1 MISFLKKLIIV
12 FGLLSFLTLAGTG
25 FLPYF
30 FFGGRVSGY
39 LLILHVIAGGVFS
52 ACAAGWAVLYAER
65 NLFGSGMTKAKLC
78 FWTIVVLSL
87 LVILSALLS
96 MFEFFGTDWQRLLLQ
111 THLYSTI
118 ALSLFVI
125 TYLYLSAAHKKEQ
138 KPTL

>member
-1 MISFLKKLIIV
+1 MIGFLKKLVVV
-12 FGLLSFLTLAGTG
+12 FGLLSLVTQAVTG

-39 LLILHVIAGGVFS
+39 WLILHVIAGGILT
-52 ACAAGWAVLYAER
+52 ACAAGWAALYAER
-65 NLFGSGMTKAKLC
+65 NLFGSGRTKAKLC

-87 LVILSALLS
+87 LVILSMLLS
-96 MFEFFGTDWQRLLLQ
+96 MFEFFGTDWQRFLLQ

-118 ALSLFVI
+118 ALALFI
-125 TYLYLSAAHKKEQ
+125 IAYLYLSAAYKKEQ